1 MREADFTLTPHMPDD
16 GEIGVENAA
25 ERLKDGVC
33 AKLDIV
39 SCEVGTAMA
48 ENDGE
53 TERGYHASSTAI
65 ESA

>member
-1 MREADFTLTPHMPDD
+1 MPDD